1 MYIGLGTTG
10 VIIIIIAKEFIF
22 SATMSMSF
30 DLSVRSSKVTQAH
43 RELD

>member
-1 MYIGLGTTG
+1 MYIGLGTSW
-10 VIIIIIAKEFIF
+10 VILYRAKEF
-22 SATMSMSF
+22 ATMSMTF